1 MRLGGLK
8 CGGRNNDPD
17 VYPPKAGLVKKFKH
31 TTSWLKISVWW
42 AQSQWRWYRKHMVC
56 CHYDQYVWRN
66 NPEALFSLLLKQHL
80 WFENFETYD
89 QACIICGNAG
99 SWIPGTFFPRHFYT
113 IYAIFTR
120 FYAIF
125 TRFYMIFAIFT
136 LLFARHLKL
145 LCRPGSSLD
154 ESECELDF
162 FTNEWKVK
170 FDKIPKL
177 TFSPFGENHPYW
189 SKKCI
194 NMGGFHQ
201 MVKMLTLVFCQ
212 S

>member
-1 MRLGGLK
+1 MR
-8 CGGRNNDPD
+8 DP
-17 VYPPKAGLVKKFKH
+17 G
-31 TTSWLKISVWW
+31 
-42 AQSQWRWYRKHMVC
+42 SQ
-56 CHYDQYVWRN
+56 
-66 NPEALFSLLLKQHL
+66 AL
-80 WFENFETYD
+80 
-89 QACIICGNAG
+89 
-99 SWIPGTFFPRHFYT
+99 FFPRHFYT

-154 ESECELDF
+154 ESESELDF

-189 SKKCI
+189 SKKMYQYGWFSPNGENVNFGI
-194 NMGGFHQ
+194 LSKLTFHSL
-201 MVKMLTLVFCQ
+201 MKEKPLGNKVNKCRLCAVHLNIYLKNWTSSSMSKYLPVNLNI
-212 S
+212 